1 MTVVRTFKFR
11 KRFPSGGLAA
21 DLSASSI
28 ANGRPHKQHIQIH
41 RKIYLSPPPGI
52 NWKDLAWLCVGVSL
66 HSENLSSLHPE
77 GIEIAVHRLT
87 FPLSDYRSEVAAL
100 AIDGWLREEFHLP
113 DTGARVDYSPET
125 GSHAFYWGDAQDPFA
140 DNF

>member
-1 MTVVRTFKFR
+1 MTAIRTFKFR
-11 KRFPSGGLAA
+11 KRFPNGGLAA
-21 DLSASSI
+21 DLSAESV
-28 ANGRPHKQHIQIH
+28 ANGRPNEQHIQVH

-52 NWKDLAWLCVGVSL
+52 HWKDLAWLCVGASL
-66 HSENLSSLHPE
+66 HSENLSALYPE

-100 AIDGWLREEFHLP
+100 TIDGWLREEFDLP
-113 DTGARVDYSPET
+113 DVGARVDYSPET
-125 GSHAFYWGDAQDPFA
+125 GSHVFHWGDTQDPFA